1 MNTKYIKLTHLF
13 FIFTELMKTESMF
26 EPHLMDSFM
35 VGETPSDEVAQAWY
49 IFVYKLLPLVNE
61 FWFKLMKSN
70 YVSQAPN
77 MYEHTTQSDQALV
90 RWVILCKIERLKYN
104 KSKNWPALDPQ
115 QKGKKK
121 GPHDS
126 NRNKLLYI
134 TEYDKVKKT
143 FRENEPDK
151 TKQAWN
157 NLCWGHLYLKH
168 PEKFTQEASPRAK
181 IDNDAL
187 IMPDEDE

>member
-13 FIFTELMKTESMF
+13 FILTELMKTDSMF

-90 RWVILCKIERLKYN
+90 RWVILCKIEKLKDR
-104 KSKNWPALDPQ
+104 KSKNWPEVDPHI
-115 QKGKKK
+115 KGKKK
-121 GPHDS
+121 GPYDS
-126 NRNKLLYI
+126 KRNRHLYI
-134 TEYDKVKKT
+134 TECEKVKKK
-143 FRENEPDK
+143 FREDEPDK
-151 TKQAWN
+151 TKRKWN
-157 NLCWGHLYLKH
+157 DIFWAYMYVEHLA
-168 PEKFTQEASPRAK
+168 KFPTNDSGSPVAK
-181 IDNDAL
+181 IDHDA
-187 IMPDEDE
+187 DES